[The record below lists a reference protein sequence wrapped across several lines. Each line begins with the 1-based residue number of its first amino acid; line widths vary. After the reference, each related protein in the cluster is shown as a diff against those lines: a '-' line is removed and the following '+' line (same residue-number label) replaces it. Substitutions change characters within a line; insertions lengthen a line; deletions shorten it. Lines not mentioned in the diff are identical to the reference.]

1 MEMKDL
7 ILIGG
12 GLLIAIVV
20 AHGLW
25 ITWRARRDPLKLRI
39 DGRLIAAVGD
49 REPAQTEFPNGGA
62 RVVGRGGAVEAR
74 GLGERTARMEPELP
88 RSSLPVVSVLE
99 EGMADDEPAP
109 VAEKPA
115 ARPAA
120 RPAEAASAAPSTP
133 VQSPTASASAP
144 APGAS
149 TASALARKP
158 PEAPMVREPAAD
170 DASRRG
176 TSAARRAQDALRAL
190 GKAASGRSTGVPPR
204 PNTPATSPPARES
217 VAGDG
222 GPEELILINVL
233 APREQPFT
241 GTQVIEALRANG
253 LRYGEMNIFHRIDAE
268 SRAIQFSIANIIEP
282 GTFDLSDIEAFRSP
296 GLCFFLR
303 LPGPESPIDAFEDMQ
318 RTARDVAQRLSGELK
333 DERRSVL
340 TAQTIEHYRGRVAE
354 YCRRRMSMRA

>member
-1 MEMKDL
+1 MEMKNL

-39 DGRLIAAVGD
+39 DERLIAAVGD

-62 RVVGRGGAVEAR
+62 RVVGRTGAASAR
-74 GLGERTARMEPELP
+74 SSAERGPRMEPELP

-99 EGMADDEPAP
+99 EGLADDEPEPAPRAAASGYVAPAVAPSAP
-109 VAEKPA
+109 VPA
-115 ARPAA
+115 PASSVA
-120 RPAEAASAAPSTP
+120 AAP
-133 VQSPTASASAP
+133 ASGSAP
-144 APGAS
+144 GPLSSGAS
-149 TASALARKP
+149 VRKP
-158 PEAPMVREPAAD
+158 PDAPMVREPSAD

-176 TSAARRAQDALRAL
+176 ASAARRAQDALRAL
-190 GKAASGRSTGVPPR
+190 GKAASGRSAGAAPR
-204 PNTPATSPPARES
+204 PNGPTNSPPAREP

-241 GTQVIEALRANG
+241 GTQVIEALRANA

-268 SRAIQFSIANIIEP
+268 SRVIQFSIANIIEP

-303 LPGPESPIDAFEDMQ
+303 LPGPESPIDAFDDMQ